1 MESERARLLKRL
13 NDLVIAARVL
23 RRTPVATGAGILL
36 LALGIGINCSIFSV
50 FSSLFLRP
58 LDFPEP
64 SRLVQLETVQNGRLG
79 QYVSDR
85 HYAQWRDNSTVFR
98 SLAASTP
105 PDLFSVQWDSETEW
119 VSGSRVTNS
128 FFETFGLELAAG
140 PGFTLEE
147 PPPGPPTEVVIGHE
161 LWLSRFAGDPT
172 VLGHPLDLGGRSL
185 TLVGVLSATTPP
197 PFELE
202 VLLPLAIDASVDRGY
217 FGRVTGR
224 LRDGV
229 DLESALQELRL
240 VHSRGLERAGLPA
253 DAEGVSLRPFQQFR
267 FGGRKP
273 TLLLLLSAS
282 GFLLL
287 LACANVA
294 NLQLVRVAPRARE
307 IAIRQALGAST
318 RRALN
323 PLLVE
328 TLLLAGAGAA
338 LGLMLTIGLNR
349 WLVAVN
355 PTILESAPLP
365 VIDWR
370 VLGFV
375 LATTLLAALA
385 TVPSLQ
391 AVKKES
397 VDNLRQGTSTSA
409 VGRRARLGRQLL
421 VASEIALTV
430 LAVLTATLLIR
441 SYNLLEAV
449 DPGFNPGNVFALE
462 LRRSGTEDA
471 AALRLGTLT
480 SDLLVQFDGLPGVTS
495 VGATTS
501 LPVQST
507 AVLPYIDTSRY
518 VPGPAREG
526 QVAAQFRGISPTYLE
541 TMQIPLLHGR
551 GFVEADRDGSPPV
564 ALVSETAAQRHWP
577 GEDPIGKRVD
587 IFPDSIYEHP
597 PRTVVGVVG
606 DVSELGLGES
616 RRWDSL
622 YVPLD
627 QMADPL
633 GGHVLGAVF
642 IVVKSDADSG
652 TLIAAMRERVRALG
666 ANHPMRR
673 VTSMN
678 EVLRRSLA
686 PQEFRAAVT
695 SGFGALALIL
705 ASVGIYGVLAFLA
718 SSRSRE
724 FAIRTALGS
733 TPRRLTHLVLV
744 QGTWPLAVGIAVG
757 LSGAFAVRQ
766 VAARFLF
773 GVTATDP
780 ASLLAVVL
788 VVGGTTLIAMLVP
801 AWRAATTDPTLA
813 LRGD

>member
-1 MESERARLLKRL
+1 M
-13 NDLVIAARVL
+13 
-23 RRTPVATGAGILL
+23 
-36 LALGIGINCSIFSV
+36 GIGINSSIFSV

-85 HYAQWRDNSTVFR
+85 HYVHWRDNSTVFR

-105 PDLFSVQWDSETEW
+105 PDVFSVQWDSETEW

-147 PPPGPPTEVVIGHE
+147 PPPGPPTEVVIGHG

-172 VLGHPLDLGGRSL
+172 VLGRPLDLDGRSL
-185 TLVGVLSATTPP
+185 TLVSVLSAATPP

-229 DLESALQELRL
+229 DLESAWQELRL
-240 VHSRGLERAGLPA
+240 VHSRGLERAGLPT

-307 IAIRQALGAST
+307 IAIRKALGAST
-318 RRALN
+318 RRALK

-338 LGLMLTIGLNR
+338 LGLVLTIGLNR

-355 PTILESAPLP
+355 LAILKSAPLP

-409 VGRRARLGRQLL
+409 VGRGARLGRQIL

-449 DPGFNPGNVFALE
+449 DPGFDPGNVFALE

-471 AALRLGTLT
+471 AALSLETLT
-480 SDLLVQFDGLPGVTS
+480 SELLVQFHGLPGVAS

-501 LPVQST
+501 FPVQSR
-507 AVLPYIDTSRY
+507 AVLPYVDTSRY

-526 QVAAQFRGISPTYLE
+526 QVASQFRGISPTYLE

-564 ALVSETAAQRHWP
+564 ALVSETAAKRHWP
-577 GEDPIGKRVD
+577 GEDPIGKRID

-606 DVSELGLGES
+606 DVSELELGES

-627 QMADPL
+627 QIAL
-633 GGHVLGAVF
+633 GGRVLGAVF

-652 TLIAAMRERVRALG
+652 TLVSAMRERMRALG
-666 ANHPMRR
+666 VNHPIRR
-673 VTSMN
+673 ITSMN

-705 ASVGIYGVLAFLA
+705 AGVGIYGVLAFLA

-733 TPRRLTHLVLV
+733 TPRRLTHLVLA
-744 QGTWPLAVGIAVG
+744 QGTWPLAVGIALG